1 LVGQGL
7 VSLGG
12 QVTIWL
18 GSFWHGGRGSAAY
31 VKVGQGASS
40 SGGQLTAII
49 GGKDMAGFP
58 KKERQRIIDEYLA
71 ATGRNMFHPAEFIDW
86 LKDQPEHEAYE
97 WFYGMEDEHAARQW
111 RIQLARQMASGLR
124 IVVKHTEPTQQK
136 INLVVREYPAF
147 VSPASNRKNGGG
159 YEAFDPDNEQ
169 AQQELRRQAAVGL
182 ASWLN
187 RYRGCAENIGVDV
200 SSIEN
205 IAEILRGKKENAA

>member
-1 LVGQGL
+1 LVGL
-7 VSLGG
+7 
-12 QVTIWL
+12 
-18 GSFWHGGRGSAAY
+18 
-31 VKVGQGASS
+31 
-40 SGGQLTAII
+40 GGQLTAII

-136 INLVVREYPAF
+136 VNLVVREYPAF

-200 SSIEN
+200 SSIED

>member
-1 LVGQGL
+1 MAV
-7 VSLGG
+7 VARC
-12 QVTIWL
+12 VVI
-18 GSFWHGGRGSAAY
+18 SFGSAR
-31 VKVGQGASS
+31 

-86 LKDQPEHEAYE
+86 LKDQPEHEAYQ

-124 IVVKHTEPTQQK
+124 IVVKHSEPTEK
-136 INLVVREYPAF
+136 KVNLVVREYPAF

-159 YEAFDPDNEQ
+159 YEAFDPDNDL

-187 RYRGCAENIGVDV
+187 RYRGCAEHIGIDV

-205 IAEILRGKKENAA
+205 IAEILRGKKEDAA